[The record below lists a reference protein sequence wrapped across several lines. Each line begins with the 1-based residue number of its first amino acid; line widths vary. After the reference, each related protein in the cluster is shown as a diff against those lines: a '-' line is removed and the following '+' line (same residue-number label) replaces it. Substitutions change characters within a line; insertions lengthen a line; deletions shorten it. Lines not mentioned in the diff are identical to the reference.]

1 MAEERN
7 RQRPIQKKVWLNDNE
22 AAYIKRKMEKAG
34 VTTFS
39 NYARKMMMLGTIVKI
54 DLSELMSLKQEI
66 NRIGVNINQIAKY
79 VNSSEEVT
87 KEEMAELKS
96 ALSEINQLVMVK
108 MKNFKDLEAQLK
120 DIDKEKIE
128 PWLS

>member
-22 AAYIKRKMEKAG
+22 EAYIKRKMEKAG

-96 ALSEINQLVMVK
+96 ALSEINQLVTVK
-108 MKNFKDLEAQLK
+108 MKNFKDLEAQIK